1 MPFDPALPAQ
11 GSPLQSAVIRSQL
24 TSLKALIDAISAITQ
39 AQVDGVTT
47 LPAGDPATA
56 SVSVSGDT
64 LSFIF
69 GIPQGVMGGTGPAGP
84 QGPPFADAVVDG
96 VTTLPAGDAASASV
110 SFDGTNVH
118 FTFGIPQGFAGADG
132 AVGPQ
137 GAAGMDGPPG
147 PQGPPFANAVVDGVT
162 TLPAGDPAAVS
173 VSFDGTNVR
182 FTFSIPQGQSGTPGE
197 VTTAQMD
204 TAISAAIAGTAQ
216 NPASIAPSNISF
228 SDPPT
233 ASELTQLQDKFNELL
248 SALKRS

>member
-24 TSLKALIDAISAITQ
+24 TSLKALIDAVSTITE
-39 AQVDGVTT
+39 AQVDGVT
-47 LPAGDPATA
+47 
-56 SVSVSGDT
+56 
-64 LSFIF
+64 
-69 GIPQGVMGGTGPAGP
+69 M
-84 QGPPFADAVVDG
+84 
-96 VTTLPAGDAASASV
+96 LPAGDAASASV

-197 VTTAQMD
+197 VTTAQMN
-204 TAISAAIAGTAQ
+204 TAIAGTAK